1 LLIKSA
7 IFAICY
13 HFSRFLQVKFAI
25 FGGSKLQ
32 YSKVPRGGLLG
43 ASEAKAFGEL
53 GEGAKRGEVSSVDG
67 LGVGQVAKKTISISI
82 SIYIYMY
89 ISISISK
96 YLSSYKNQLAS

>member
-1 LLIKSA
+1 LFLLIKSA

-13 HFSRFLQVKFAI
+13 HFSRFLQVKSAI

-43 ASEAKAFGEL
+43 ATEAKAFGEL

-67 LGVGQVAKKTISISI
+67 LGVGQVAKKIIYL
-82 SIYIYMY
+82 YIYMY
-89 ISISISK
+89 IYISK